1 MVSIRRIVITLSILS
16 AFLYADLLK
25 CEKKENRI
33 ICTYFSD
40 RSDNPNNTV
49 LKFYWISPKSPLDDR
64 VREIV
69 IPPYYGSAY
78 DYRFI
83 PGRIPGHWEVKATKQ
98 DSNKSIKTYF
108 DINQSDDEFFSN

>member
-1 MVSIRRIVITLSILS
+1 MKKLFCIIVVLTSFI
-16 AFLYADLLK
+16 YADALK

-40 RSDNPNNTV
+40 RSDSDNDIV
-49 LKFYWISPKSPLDDR
+49 LKFHWISPKTPNDDR
-64 VREIV
+64 IREIN

-83 PGRIPGHWEVKATKQ
+83 PGRVPGHWMVKVTQ
-98 DSNKSIKTYF
+98 EDTNKSVTTSF
-108 DINQSDDEFFSN
+108 DINESDDEFFSN